1 MLDSRLVLVTVPL
14 SLIGVNSAGSDH
26 AAGPPLGSVY
36 HVPVSR
42 GSELY
47 SATAADEGPDGGV
60 WSLAG
65 PRLGK
70 DSLFFIFYFFRQSW
84 ILTFPSTAQSPQ
96 DEHVSFWILTF
107 RQPHSHLRTNTLVLG
122 F

>member
-1 MLDSRLVLVTVPL
+1 MVASTPSSVPASTNLQALSEPLVLDRRLVLVPVPL
-14 SLIGVNSAGSDH
+14 SLIGVNSAGTDH
-26 AAGPPLGSVY
+26 AAGPLLGSVY

-65 PRLGK
+65 PRLSK
-70 DSLFFIFYFFRQSW
+70 DSLFVFLRFF
-84 ILTFPSTAQSPQ
+84 F
-96 DEHVSFWILTF
+96 F
-107 RQPHSHLRTNTLVLG
+107 
-122 F
+122 

>member
-1 MLDSRLVLVTVPL
+1 MLDSRLVLVPVPL
-14 SLIGVNSAGSDH
+14 SLIGVNSAGTDH
-26 AAGPPLGSVY
+26 AAGPLLGSVY

-42 GSELY
+42 GSESY

-70 DSLFFIFYFFRQSW
+70 GSLFFFRQS
-84 ILTFPSTAQSPQ
+84 
-96 DEHVSFWILTF
+96 WILTF
-107 RQPHSHLRTNTLVLG
+107 RQPHSHLRTNIR
-122 F
+122 